1 MNITCHESDSSLV
14 LIVDDDRFTRMQL
27 RGMMEQEGYT
37 VVEASDGEE
46 GLAVYMSLH
55 PDIVLLDALM
65 PIMDGFTC
73 CSQLRSLPQ
82 GDRTPVLII
91 TSLDDR
97 ESVNQA
103 FEAGAT
109 DYVTKPVHWAVLR
122 QRMRR
127 LLQASRATEEL
138 RQQNQ
143 QQRLMGAMLERIRQS
158 LNLEEILSTTANEVR
173 QFLQT
178 DRVIIYRFNPDWSGI
193 VEVESVD
200 ERWTAILGQTI
211 LDPCFAS
218 SYVEPY
224 KHGRIRA
231 TEDIH
236 NAGLKQCYIDLVS
249 QLQVKANLVVPILQ
263 NRAEGQE
270 LKTEEGE
277 SGSSQPLPLSTDN
290 TELWGLL
297 IAHHCSQPRQWQAWE
312 IDFLSAL
319 ATQVA
324 IAIQQSEL
332 YQQVQRLNTNLEHQ
346 VQERTSQLQQALK
359 FEAMLKRITDKVRDS
374 LDESHI
380 LQTAVQE
387 LAQVLAVK
395 YCDTA
400 LYDINGATSTV
411 CYEYTLSM
419 PSSEG
424 SEIQMA
430 SNPAIYSQLL
440 QGKYLQFCKLG
451 PNPIQPNSG
460 QFSVLACPI
469 FDNQGV
475 LGDLWLLNDRE
486 YIFNDL
492 EIRLLQQVANQC
504 AIAIRQARLYQ
515 ASLTQ
520 VEELEKL
527 NQLKDDFLSTVSH
540 ELRTP
545 VSNMKMAIQ
554 MLEVLMEKKDDW
566 CENHIINQ
574 NPENHPA
581 YRYFT
586 LLNDEC
592 DREMNLINDL
602 LHLQQLNAGAHPLEK
617 TTIRLQ
623 DWIPHII
630 EPFEQRTQ
638 KYKQILQ
645 VDIPEEL
652 PILVSDP
659 FSLARILTELLTNAC
674 KYTPPEEK
682 ITIAVRAKSEIL
694 QICVTN
700 SGIEIPT
707 NEISR
712 IFDKFYRIPSH
723 DPWKHGGTGLGLALV
738 QKMVAY
744 LGGVIKVQSTSE
756 NTCFLVELPIA

>member
-1 MNITCHESDSSLV
+1 MNITCTEPDSYLV

-46 GLAVYMSLH
+46 GLAAYTSLH

-65 PIMDGFTC
+65 PILDGFTC
-73 CSQLRSLPQ
+73 CSQLKSLPQ

-138 RQQNQ
+138 RQQHERE
-143 QQRLMGAMLERIRQS
+143 RLMGAMLERIRQS
-158 LNLEEILSTTANEVR
+158 LNLEEILNTTASEVR

-178 DRVIIYRFNPDWSGI
+178 DRVIIYRFNPDWSGV

-200 ERWTAILGQTI
+200 ERWTPILGETI
-211 LDPCFAS
+211 LDPCFAEN
-218 SYVEPY
+218 YVEPY

-231 TEDIH
+231 TEDIY
-236 NAGLKQCYIDLVS
+236 NAGLTQCYIDLVS
-249 QLQVKANLVVPILQ
+249 QFQVKANLVVPILQ
-263 NRAEGQE
+263 NKAEVKE
-270 LKTEEGE
+270 I
-277 SGSSQPLPLSTDN
+277 SSHNGLGDSNPTAISTR
-290 TELWGLL
+290 LWGLL
-297 IAHHCSQPRQWQAWE
+297 TAHHCSQPRHWQQWE
-312 IDFLSAL
+312 IDFLSSL

-346 VQERTSQLQQALK
+346 VQERTNQLQQALK

-374 LDESHI
+374 LDESQI

-387 LAQVLAVK
+387 LAQVLGVT

-411 CYEYTLSM
+411 CYDYTLSM
-419 PSSEG
+419 PSSQG

-430 SNPAIYSQLL
+430 NNPAIYSQLL

-451 PNPIQPNSG
+451 PNPIQPVSG

-486 YIFNDL
+486 CIFNEL
-492 EIRLLQQVANQC
+492 EIRLVQQVANQC

-515 ASLTQ
+515 ASLSQ

-554 MLEVLMEKKDDW
+554 MLEVLIEKKDDW
-566 CENHIINQ
+566 CKNEIANQ

-581 YRYFT
+581 YRYFA

-617 TTIRLQ
+617 TIIHLQ

-638 KYKQILQ
+638 KHKQILQ

-659 FSLARILTELLTNAC
+659 FSLARILTELLNNAC
-674 KYTPPEEK
+674 KYTPPQEK
-682 ITIAVRAKSEIL
+682 ITIAVRAKSEML
-694 QICVTN
+694 QICVSN

-712 IFDKFYRIPSH
+712 IFDKFYRIPSN

-744 LGGVIKVQSTSE
+744 LGGTIKVESTPK
-756 NTCFLVELPIA
+756 NTCFLVELPII

>member
-1 MNITCHESDSSLV
+1 MKITCTEPDSYLV

-27 RGMMEQEGYT
+27 RGMMEHEGYK
-37 VVEASDGEE
+37 VAEASDGEE
-46 GLAVYMSLH
+46 GLAAYTSLH

-65 PIMDGFTC
+65 PILDGFAC
-73 CSQLRSLPQ
+73 CSQLKSLPQ

-122 QRMRR
+122 QRVRR
-127 LLQASRATEEL
+127 LLQASRAAEEL

-143 QQRLMGAMLERIRQS
+143 RQRLMGAMLERIRQS
-158 LNLEEILSTTANEVR
+158 LNLEEILNTTASEVR
-173 QFLQT
+173 QFLAS
-178 DRVIIYRFNPDWSGI
+178 DRVIIYRFNPDWSGV

-200 ERWTAILGQTI
+200 EPWTPILGKTL
-211 LDPCFAS
+211 LDPCFTQN
-218 SYVEPY
+218 YVELY
-224 KHGRIRA
+224 KHGRISA
-231 TEDIH
+231 TADIYT
-236 NAGLKQCYIDLVS
+236 AGLRQCHIDLLS
-249 QLQVKANLVVPILQ
+249 QFQVKANLVVPILQ
-263 NRAEGQE
+263 NRTEVKG
-270 LKTEEGE
+270 LRTEEGE
-277 SGSSQPLPLSTDN
+277 PGSPQSLALSTDS

-297 IAHHCSQPRQWQAWE
+297 IAHHCSQPRQWQQWE
-312 IDFLSAL
+312 IDFLCSL

-332 YQQVQRLNTNLEHQ
+332 YHQVQQLNTNLEHQ
-346 VQERTSQLQQALK
+346 VQERTAQLQQALK

-387 LAQVLAVK
+387 LAQVLGVK

-419 PSSEG
+419 PSAEG

-451 PNPIQPNSG
+451 PNPIQPISG
-460 QFSVLACPI
+460 QSSVLACPI

-475 LGDLWLLNDRE
+475 LGDLWLLNDRG
-486 YIFNDL
+486 YIFNEL

-515 ASLTQ
+515 ASLAQ
-520 VEELEKL
+520 VNELEKL

-554 MLEVLMEKKDDW
+554 MLEVIMEKQCDW
-566 CENHIINQ
+566 YDEITSQ
-574 NPENHPA
+574 KVEDHPI
-581 YRYFT
+581 YRYFE

-592 DREMNLINDL
+592 NREMNLINDL
-602 LHLQQLNAGAHPLEK
+602 LQLQQLNAGAHPLEK
-617 TTIRLQ
+617 TSIHLQ
-623 DWIPHII
+623 DWIPHIV

-638 KYKQILQ
+638 KYQQILQ
-645 VDIPEEL
+645 VNIPEEL
-652 PILVSDP
+652 PLLVSDP
-659 FSLARILTELLTNAC
+659 FSLARILTELLNNAC

-682 ITIAVRAKSEIL
+682 ITVAVYVKSEKL
-694 QICVTN
+694 QIEVSN

-707 NEISR
+707 NELSR
-712 IFDKFYRIPSH
+712 IFDKFYRIPSN

-738 QKMVAY
+738 QKLVAY
-744 LGGVIKVQSTSE
+744 LGGSIKVESTSKK
-756 NTCFLVELPIA
+756 TCFLVELPIN

>member
-1 MNITCHESDSSLV
+1 MNITCTEPDSYLV
-14 LIVDDDRFTRMQL
+14 LIVDDDKFTRMQL

-46 GLAVYMSLH
+46 GLAAYTSLH

-65 PIMDGFTC
+65 PILDGFTC
-73 CSQLRSLPQ
+73 CSQLKSLPQ

-127 LLQASRATEEL
+127 LLQASRAAEEL
-138 RQQNQ
+138 RQQHERE
-143 QQRLMGAMLERIRQS
+143 RLMGAMLERIRQS
-158 LNLEEILSTTANEVR
+158 LNLEEILNTTASEVR

-178 DRVIIYRFNPDWSGI
+178 DRVIIYRFNPDWSGV

-200 ERWTAILGQTI
+200 ERWTPILGKI
-211 LDPCFAS
+211 IPASCFPEN
-218 SYVEPY
+218 YVEPY

-231 TEDIH
+231 TEDIYK
-236 NAGLKQCYIDLVS
+236 AGLTQCHIDLLS
-249 QLQVKANLVVPILQ
+249 QFQAKANLVVPILQ
-263 NRAEGQE
+263 NR
-270 LKTEEGE
+270 TEEGE
-277 SGSSQPLPLSTDN
+277 AGSRKESLLSQSLAPSTDS

-297 IAHHCSQPRQWQAWE
+297 IAYNCSQPRQWQQWE
-312 IDFLSAL
+312 IDFLSSL

-374 LDESHI
+374 LDESQI

-387 LAQVLAVK
+387 LAQVLGVT

-400 LYDINGATSTV
+400 LYDIDRATSTV

-419 PSSEG
+419 PSSQG

-440 QGKYLQFCKLG
+440 QGKHLQFCKLG
-451 PNPIQPNSG
+451 PNPIQPVSG

-475 LGDLWLLNDRE
+475 LGDLWLLNDRG
-486 YIFNDL
+486 YIFDEL

-515 ASLTQ
+515 ASLSQ

-566 CENHIINQ
+566 CNNEIANQ

-581 YRYFT
+581 YRYFA

-602 LHLQQLNAGAHPLEK
+602 LHLQQLNAGAHPLE
-617 TTIRLQ
+617 TTMIHLQ
-623 DWIPHII
+623 DWIPHIV

-638 KYKQILQ
+638 KHKQILQ
-645 VDIPEEL
+645 VDIPEKL

-659 FSLARILTELLTNAC
+659 FSLARILTELLNNAC
-674 KYTPPEEK
+674 KYTPPEET
-682 ITIAVRAKSEIL
+682 ITIAVRAKSEML

-712 IFDKFYRIPSH
+712 IFDKFYRIPSN

-744 LGGVIKVQSTSE
+744 LGGTIKVESISKNTS
-756 NTCFLVELPIA
+756 FLVELPIT

>member
-1 MNITCHESDSSLV
+1 MNITCTEPDSYLV
-14 LIVDDDRFTRMQL
+14 LIVDDDKFTRMQL
-27 RGMMEQEGYT
+27 RAMIEHEGYT
-37 VVEASDGEE
+37 VAEASDGEE
-46 GLAVYMSLH
+46 GLAAYISLH

-65 PIMDGFTC
+65 PILDGFSC
-73 CSQLRSLPQ
+73 CRQLKSLPQ

-127 LLQASRATEEL
+127 LLQASRAAEEL

-143 QQRLMGAMLERIRQS
+143 RQRLMGAMLERIRQS
-158 LNLEEILSTTANEVR
+158 LNLEEILNTTASEVR

-178 DRVIIYRFNPDWSGI
+178 DRVVIYRFNPNWSGM

-200 ERWTAILGQTI
+200 ERWTPILGKTI
-211 LDPCFAS
+211 VDPCFAEN
-218 SYVEPY
+218 YVKPY
-224 KHGRIRA
+224 KQGRIRA
-231 TEDIH
+231 TEDIY
-236 NAGLKQCYIDLVS
+236 NAGLKQCYIDLMS
-249 QLQVKANLVVPILQ
+249 QFQVKANLVVPILQ
-263 NRAEGQE
+263 NRAEE
-270 LKTEEGE
+270 REPASREEP
-277 SGSSQPLPLSTDN
+277 SLSSQIAPSTDS
-290 TELWGLL
+290 TQLWGLL
-297 IAHHCSQPRQWQAWE
+297 IAHHCSQPRHWQPWE
-312 IDFLSAL
+312 IDFLSSL
-319 ATQVA
+319 AIQVA

-374 LDESHI
+374 LDESQI

-387 LAQVLAVK
+387 LAQVLGVT

-440 QGKYLQFCKLG
+440 QGKHLQFCKIG
-451 PNPIQPNSG
+451 PNPIQPVSG
-460 QFSVLACPI
+460 EFSVLACPI
-469 FDNQGV
+469 FDDQGV

-486 YIFNDL
+486 YIFNEL

-515 ASLTQ
+515 ASLAQ

-527 NQLKDDFLSTVSH
+527 NFLKDDFLSTVSH

-554 MLEVLMEKKDDW
+554 MLEVIMEETCNWRDEIANKSA
-566 CENHIINQ
+566 ER
-574 NPENHPA
+574 HPG
-581 YRYFT
+581 YCYFE
-586 LLNDEC
+586 LLNNEC
-592 DREMNLINDL
+592 DREINLINDL
-602 LHLQQLNAGAHPLEK
+602 LHLQQLNAEAHPLEK
-617 TTIRLQ
+617 TAIHLQ
-623 DWIPHII
+623 DWIPHIV
-630 EPFEQRTQ
+630 EPFEQRTH
-638 KYKQILQ
+638 KHKQILQ
-645 VDIPEEL
+645 VEIPEEL
-652 PILVSDP
+652 PILISDP
-659 FSLARILTELLTNAC
+659 FCLARILTELLNNAC
-674 KYTPPEEK
+674 KYTPQGEK
-682 ITIAVRAKSEIL
+682 IKVAVHAKSEKL
-694 QICVTN
+694 QLEVTN

-707 NEISR
+707 DEIPR
-712 IFDKFYRIPSH
+712 IFDKFYRIPSN

-744 LGGVIKVQSTSE
+744 LGGTIKVESE
-756 NTCFLVELPIA
+756 SKITCFLVELPIF